1 MAVQDGREW
10 KSRWLRRRFG
20 SGNSRAELIRH
31 PERGLSAEGAQ
42 EKALYPRFQ
51 QVHSQLGGRGRAYSK
66 SNNVNKHTRPRKS
79 LPRPEEFPELGGGVG
94 GMNNSSNS
102 SGSVGKPR
110 SSQNMRRTS
119 RQSR

>member
-51 QVHSQLGGRGRAYSK
+51 QVHSQLGGRGSVLQVEQREQAHTSAQVSPAAGGIPRAG
-66 SNNVNKHTRPRKS
+66 RW
-79 LPRPEEFPELGGGVG
+79 
-94 GMNNSSNS
+94 
-102 SGSVGKPR
+102 
-110 SSQNMRRTS
+110 RR
-119 RQSR
+119 RHEQQQWQRWQAAL